1 MASKPSIPKG
11 TRDFSPIEVSKR
23 NYIISIM
30 RKHFEKYG
38 FQPIE
43 TPSFENS
50 DTLMGKY
57 GEEGDRL
64 IFKILDSGEYFE
76 KATGD
81 KYLGEKNFNYLN
93 LFTYSALEDLF
104 KRVSDSEED
113 LDLEKLILEDLIESK
128 NRFFTYL
135 KNDSLVN
142 YVKQFIIVNKN
153 YFHNSIKIVKENTLL
168 KNATF
173 KFNFDTFYVGNFLKS
188 EIYADFLNGLK
199 ENGFNLYEDLTSK
212 NLISK
217 ISEKALRYDLTVPF
231 ARYVVQHQ
239 NEIEFPFKRYQIQPV
254 WRADRPQKGRFREF
268 YQCDADVVGST
279 SLWQEVELVQL
290 YDSVFAELGLE
301 GVTIKINNRKIL
313 SGIAEVIGA
322 SDKLIDFTV
331 ALDKLDKIGEDGV
344 KKEMIEKGISE
355 VALEKVQPLFNFTGS
370 ISEKIDKLSV
380 LLEASEEGKKG
391 IEELRFICDTVSK
404 LGLLK
409 ANLDLDVTLARGL
422 NYYTGAIFEVS
433 APKTVAMGSI
443 GGGGRYDDLTGI
455 FGLKNMSG
463 VGISF
468 GLDRIYL
475 VLEELNLFPETVTTS
490 TKVMFL
496 NFGESQAFEAMK
508 VITELRSKN
517 IKSELYP
524 DNSKIDKQFK
534 HAERRNIPY
543 VVKEIVDGKFTLKNI
558 LSGNQTAVSLEELI
572 LELQ

>member
-1 MASKPSIPKG
+1 MASKASIPKG

-30 RKHFEKYG
+30 RTQFEKFGY
-38 FQPIE
+38 QPIE

-64 IFKILDSGEYFE
+64 IFKILNSGDYLA
-76 KATGD
+76 KADD
-81 KYLGEKNFNYLN
+81 K
-93 LFTYSALEDLF
+93 ALEN
-104 KRVSDSEED
+104 KESN
-113 LDLEKLILEDLIESK
+113 KLTAS
-128 NRFFTYL
+128 
-135 KNDSLVN
+135 
-142 YVKQFIIVNKN
+142 
-153 YFHNSIKIVKENTLL
+153 
-168 KNATF
+168 
-173 KFNFDTFYVGNFLKS
+173 
-188 EIYADFLNGLK
+188 
-199 ENGFNLYEDLTSK
+199 
-212 NLISK
+212 

-290 YDSVFAELGLE
+290 YDAVFTSLGLE

-355 VALEKVQPLFNFTGS
+355 EALLKVQPLFSFSGT
-370 ISEKIDKLSV
+370 IEEKISQLAV
-380 LLEASEEGKKG
+380 LLSNSEEGKKG
-391 IEELRFICDTVSK
+391 IEELQFICSHVLQ
-404 LGLLK
+404 LGLQT
-409 ANLDLDVTLARGL
+409 AQLDLDVTLARGL
-422 NYYTGAIFEVS
+422 NYYTGAIFEVA
-433 APKTVAMGSI
+433 APKNVAMGSI

-475 VLEELNLFPETVTTS
+475 VLEELNLFPETVTS
-490 TKVMFL
+490 SVRFFFI
-496 NFGESQAFEAMK
+496 NYGEESAFQALQIIK
-508 VITELRSKN
+508 ILREKG
-517 IKSELYP
+517 IKTELYP
-524 DNSKIDKQFK
+524 DAAKIDKQFK
-534 HAERRNIPY
+534 HAERKGIPF
-543 VVKEIVDGKFTLKNI
+543 VVKEISGQHLTVKNI
-558 LSGNQTAVSLEELI
+558 ATGEQQQLTLDAL
-572 LELQ
+572 LQM